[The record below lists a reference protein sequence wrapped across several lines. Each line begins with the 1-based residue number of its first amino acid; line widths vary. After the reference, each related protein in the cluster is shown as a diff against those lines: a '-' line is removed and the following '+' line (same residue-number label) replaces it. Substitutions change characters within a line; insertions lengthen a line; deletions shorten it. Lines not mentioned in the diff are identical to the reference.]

1 MNDNISKKLYDEK
14 IALGEIKKKLDV
26 NKEKKEKTKKRNNS
40 LDKRKGLIKELQKKI
55 ENYKYKSL
63 KNSYTEEFSF

>member
-1 MNDNISKKLYDEK
+1 ML
-14 IALGEIKKKLDV
+14 LD